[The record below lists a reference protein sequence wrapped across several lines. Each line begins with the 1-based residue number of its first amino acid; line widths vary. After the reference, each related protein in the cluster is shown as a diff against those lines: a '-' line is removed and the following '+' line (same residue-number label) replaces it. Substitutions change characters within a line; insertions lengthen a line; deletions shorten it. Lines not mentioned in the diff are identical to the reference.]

1 MMLKHKMNRLIE
13 YQKKVYKNKNEM
25 VTHLFKYHDMIT
37 LLIKILHLVWQNV
50 LQNKLSLHVK
60 AACTYMHGKKV
71 MSNG

>member
-1 MMLKHKMNRLIE
+1 
-13 YQKKVYKNKNEM
+13 M

-50 LQNKLSLHVK
+50 LQNKLSIHVK